1 MSGNAVPYRARV
13 TPASR
18 ANAVVPVAEYV
29 RKVPAALR
37 PTMNAGRRTIKA
49 TAPKGTKETA
59 YRVWPI
65 RYSFAG
71 EEVCGIGNYPRWVSV
86 YFFRGAEMDDP
97 DGVLEG
103 SGKGMRHVKL
113 REPKDANRPALKRL
127 IRQAFK
133 MGGVTMRGA
142 AR

>member
-1 MSGNAVPYRARV
+1 MGV
-13 TPASR
+13 ASR
-18 ANAVVPVAEYV
+18 TNAVVPVAEYV

-65 RYSFAG
+65 RYSFEG

-86 YFFRGAEMDDP
+86 YF
-97 DGVLEG
+97 
-103 SGKGMRHVKL
+103 S
-113 REPKDANRPALKRL
+113 
-127 IRQAFK
+127 
-133 MGGVTMRGA
+133 A
-142 AR
+142 ARSWTTATASSRDRAKGCAT

>member
-1 MSGNAVPYRARV
+1 VSAQ
-13 TPASR
+13 
-18 ANAVVPVAEYV
+18 VPVSEYV
-29 RKVPAALR
+29 GRVPAALR
-37 PTMNAGRRTIKA
+37 PTLNAGRRTIKA
-49 TAPKGTKETA
+49 VAPKGTRETA
-59 YRVWPI
+59 YRTWPI
-65 RYSFAG
+65 RYSFDGA
-71 EEVCGIGNYPRWVSV
+71 EVCGIGNYPRWVSV

-113 REPKDANRPALKRL
+113 REPKDANNPALKRL